1 VKEGLPID
9 AQVAISQTH
18 LDQCWERFREH
29 IERLTPEQINRLFTL
44 PRPTAGVVNLQ
55 ITAHEWAIVAISV
68 QLALKQSAT
77 NTVRR
82 AMEDTQL

>member
-1 VKEGLPID
+1 MKPEIPID

-18 LDQCWERFREH
+18 LDQCWEKFREE

-44 PRPTAGVVNLQ
+44 PRPTAGVFNLQ
-55 ITAHEWAIVAISV
+55 LTAHEWAIVAISV
-68 QLALKQSAT
+68 QLAIKQCAT